1 MTSRWQRPSRIWRA
15 DWHATCGG
23 GWRLRLIRS
32 LGALVA
38 FSLAQRLESI
48 KGGVPTRL
56 VLCGARPPS
65 SGRISPWH
73 LLSRSELIDRLKT
86 LGGLAD
92 RVLENEE
99 VLDAILPLIQADL
112 SIAENWQTADGHAGS
127 VFPSR
132 RSQPNG
138 TVRRRP
144 RRWRFGVTTRFERS
158 ISMVVP
164 GTISS
169 RTPGQRNLSHW
180 LTARGL
186 PLAKD

>member
-1 MTSRWQRPSRIWRA
+1 
-15 DWHATCGG
+15 
-23 GWRLRLIRS
+23 
-32 LGALVA
+32 
-38 FSLAQRLESI
+38 
-48 KGGVPTRL
+48 
-56 VLCGARPPS
+56 
-65 SGRISPWH
+65 
-73 LLSRSELIDRLKT
+73 LKT

-112 SIAENWQTADGHAGS
+112 SIAENWQTADGHAGVSIPLAAVAAQRDS
-127 VFPSR
+127 VAPPEAVALWSDYALGPFD
-132 RSQPNG
+132 
-138 TVRRRP
+138 
-144 RRWRFGVTTRFERS
+144 FH
-158 ISMVVP
+158 VVP